1 MPELRARAVAVRRD
15 GVRALDGI
23 DLDVAAGELVA
34 VMGGTGAGKST
45 LALALCGLVA
55 LEAGQVAGD
64 GARDAR
70 LVLQRPEATFLAD
83 RVLDE
88 VALAAIARGV
98 PEAAAHHRAQALLD
112 ELGLPADVAARDP
125 LTLSGGEQRR
135 VAIAAVLAAEPRV
148 LVLDEPGAG
157 LDRAARRE
165 LHDVLRTLH
174 AAGRTIVL
182 VTHDPDEA
190 AALATR
196 LVVLD
201 AGRIAW
207 DGGCA
212 QVLGAPEQARSLG
225 LAVAPEVAVLQRVAA
240 ARGVVLTRAIARSD
254 EAIDAIA
261 AMLEGGPGAVAVPR
275 TSTASQ
281 VAARRPSVEPLAPLA
296 PLVDAR
302 LRLVACAVAVVAA
315 LLATSLLAAT
325 VVVVAAAV
333 VVRAA
338 RIARARVRLATRPLV
353 ALAVLL
359 VGLQLLFGG
368 PQQVAVAPGVDTTWP
383 AASAVLR
390 TLQASAIVLA
400 TLALSAAT
408 APGDL
413 ATGMRR
419 MLAPLA
425 LVRVPIGSLAF
436 VVATGLGLVPAFADE
451 LERLR
456 LAQRA
461 RGIRREPASVVARL
475 RLDAGLIGPL
485 FVASFRRAHL
495 LADAL
500 AVRGVDPDVHPAD
513 WRARRTPG
521 GDAALLVV
529 AVALLAMTRFA

>member
-1 MPELRARAVAVRRD
+1 VAVRRD

-55 LEAGQVAGD
+55 LEAGQVTGD

-98 PEAAAHHRAQALLD
+98 PEAAAHQRAQALLD

-296 PLVDAR
+296 PLAPLVDAR
-302 LRLVACAVAVVAA
+302 LRLVACAAAVVAA

-338 RIARARVRLATRPLV
+338 RIARARVQLATRPLV

-461 RGIRREPASVVARL
+461 RGIRRDPASVVARL